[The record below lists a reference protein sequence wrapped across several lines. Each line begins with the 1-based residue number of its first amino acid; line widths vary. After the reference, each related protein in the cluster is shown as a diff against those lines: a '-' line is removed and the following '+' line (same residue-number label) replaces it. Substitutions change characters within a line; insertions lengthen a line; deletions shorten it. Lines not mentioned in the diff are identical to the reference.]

1 MLAPLL
7 FFTCRAFTPL
17 SLSLYVPYIVSAFVP
32 FMYTESSSLTSFP
45 ST

>member
-1 MLAPLL
+1 MLAPSL
-7 FFTCRAFTPL
+7 FFTLNAFTPL
-17 SLSLYVPYIVSAFVP
+17 SLSLYVPYTVSAFVP